1 MSEAPPS
8 TSFPPHPAHV
18 LSAYLEP
25 VARGRRVA
33 VLGEATL
40 GLAERLLARGARSV
54 HVYDVDGGRVAEAL
68 AKSAGAQRASAV
80 PSFTALAGDQGLREG
95 SYDLV
100 VVPDI
105 SALGAPEEVV
115 ERARRMLGS
124 SAGAAVFASPNPEAE
139 RWLLPGGAEG
149 APAAAGY
156 YELYDAVSAHF
167 TEVRMLGQA
176 PFVGYA
182 LVDFSVEEPEVSIDA
197 SGLEEPELPEW
208 YVAVASD
215 RPLSLEAYALV
226 ELPLED
232 VAHAS
237 EITRSNKEPIT
248 LPGDRTRAAGARA
261 MLDEQA
267 VALSEARARISVL
280 TTEIERL
287 REESTRHTRL
297 VRAKDELV
305 LKLGEL
311 EKELESARVRARDA
325 ELKLAD
331 EKSRAGE
338 LGAEILRLEDELS
351 RQRSRVARDR
361 EVPGLAGELATAKAR
376 IVKLEAELDEVEA
389 ERDAILARADELE
402 AKLGDVEPPTLRS
415 RESALKLAALETKLG
430 EVEAKLAE
438 ALEASRTHT
447 QRAVDAEKR
456 AADAQRRAT
465 EASGRAEKAER
476 ELAAAHT
483 VKAEA
488 LRQAKDSDA
497 KCAAAARRLEELE
510 AQLVAAQS
518 AREAAEA
525 SAAQLASKA
534 SAAPR
539 EQELVQAHAE
549 EVDALEAALRSSGL
563 RIAELSREL
572 REAERVGRELLFE
585 LESAKALPAPAA
597 AAAPAPANGGGSV
610 ARGSASAPTPP
621 TAAAQAAL
629 EELAER
635 AARAEADLL
644 ASGWKL
650 AQLERTLAQRAAEST
665 QPADARLGVLERAL
679 VLAQREIAE
688 LRASGPGGADRSAL
702 EQAVLLEQVERRASD
717 AERAR

>member
-33 VLGEATL
+33 VLGDATL
-40 GLAERLLARGARSV
+40 GLAERLLSRGARSV

-68 AKSAGAQRASAV
+68 AKSGGAQRPQAA
-80 PSFTALAGDQGLREG
+80 PSFTALQGEHGLREG
-95 SYDLV
+95 AYDLV
-100 VVPDI
+100 VVPDL
-105 SALGAPEEVV
+105 SSLGAPEEVAQ
-115 ERARRMLGS
+115 RARRLLAS
-124 SAGAAVFASPNPEAE
+124 SAGAAVFASPNPESE

-149 APAAAGY
+149 APSAAGY

-167 TEVRMLGQA
+167 AEVRMLGQA

-182 LVDFSVEEPEVSIDA
+182 LVDFSVEEPEVSIDT
-197 SGLEEPELPEW
+197 SSLDEPELPEW

-232 VAHAS
+232 VAGAG
-237 EITRSNKEPIT
+237 ELQRSGAEPVT
-248 LPGDRTRAAGARA
+248 LPGGRTREAGARA
-261 MLDEQA
+261 TIDEQA

-287 REESTRHTRL
+287 REESTRHARL

-305 LKLGEL
+305 LKLAEL

-361 EVPGLAGELATAKAR
+361 EVPGVAAELATAKAR
-376 IVKLEAELDEVEA
+376 LVKLEAELDEVEA

-402 AKLGDVEPPTLRS
+402 AKLGEVEPPTLRS
-415 RESALKLAALETKLG
+415 RESALKLAALEAKLG

-438 ALEASRTHT
+438 ALEASRAQG
-447 QRAVDAEKR
+447 QRAAEADKRASDAEK
-456 AADAQRRAT
+456 
-465 EASGRAEKAER
+465 RAEKAER

-497 KCAAAARRLEELE
+497 KCAATAKRVEELE
-510 AQLVAAQS
+510 AQLAAAQA

-525 SAAQLASKA
+525 SAAELASKA
-534 SAAPR
+534 KAAPR
-539 EQELVQAHAE
+539 EQELVEAHAAEVE
-549 EVDALEAALRSSGL
+549 ELEAALRASGL
-563 RIAELSREL
+563 RVAELGREL

-585 LESAKALPAPAA
+585 LEAARLLPAQGAP
-597 AAAPAPANGGGSV
+597 AAPAPANGGASGT
-610 ARGSASAPTPP
+610 RGSSSGPNPP
-621 TAAAQAAL
+621 SAAASAAL

-635 AARAEADLL
+635 AARAEADLM
-644 ASGWKL
+644 ASSWKVS
-650 AQLERTLAQRAAEST
+650 QLERTLAQRAAEAA
-665 QPADARLGVLERAL
+665 QPADARLGLLERAL

-688 LRASGPGGADRSAL
+688 LRAAGPGGADRAVL
-702 EQAVLLEQVERRASD
+702 EQAVLLEQAERRAPD
-717 AERAR
+717 AERAG